1 MDPMR
6 KKKIVSED
14 LIMAIFG
21 NVRVLLNINKQL
33 LEALYVAVKHDSG
46 CPDYANANLGA
57 VILRF
62 CPFFKMYVISS
73 AASFYC
79 LQEGKGIK
87 SDRKKARTQTAAAGS
102 RILCCKLIGDKY
114 KNRLGC
120 PLRTHALDAGFLW
133 ISSICSKIRLNTLT
147 HFIVQF

>member
-62 CPFFKMYVISS
+62 CPFFKMYVIFS
-73 AASFYC
+73 AASS
-79 LQEGKGIK
+79 LLHLSTVSKKGKG
-87 SDRKKARTQTAAAGS
+87 SS
-102 RILCCKLIGDKY
+102 RIGRRLAHKL
-114 KNRLGC
+114 LLLV
-120 PLRTHALDAGFLW
+120 PESFVA
-133 ISSICSKIRLNTLT
+133 S
-147 HFIVQF
+147 

>member
-1 MDPMR
+1 MNVFMDPMR

-73 AASFYC
+73 AAASTVSKKGKESSWIGRRLAYKLLLVLVFDSFVAIR
-79 LQEGKGIK
+79 QEDNIGISWK
-87 SDRKKARTQTAAAGS
+87 VHYD
-102 RILCCKLIGDKY
+102 
-114 KNRLGC
+114 
-120 PLRTHALDAGFLW
+120 THDLDA
-133 ISSICSKIRLNTLT
+133 SSL
-147 HFIVQF
+147 

>member
-1 MDPMR
+1 MNVFMDPMR

-46 CPDYANANLGA
+46 CPDYANANLGT

-73 AASFYC
+73 AGAALTVSKK
-79 LQEGKGIK
+79 GKE
-87 SDRKKARTQTAAAGS
+87 SS
-102 RILCCKLIGDKY
+102 RIRRRFAYKLPLLVPDSFVASRQEENIGISWKVHCD
-114 KNRLGC
+114 
-120 PLRTHALDAGFLW
+120 THDLDA
-133 ISSICSKIRLNTLT
+133 SSL
-147 HFIVQF
+147 

>member
-73 AASFYC
+73 AGAALTVSKK
-79 LQEGKGIK
+79 GKE
-87 SDRKKARTQTAAAGS
+87 SS
-102 RILCCKLIGDKY
+102 RIRRRLAYKLLLLLVPY
-114 KNRLGC
+114 SFVA
-120 PLRTHALDAGFLW
+120 LRQEENKRISWKVHYDTHALDA
-133 ISSICSKIRLNTLT
+133 SSL
-147 HFIVQF
+147 

>member
-14 LIMAIFG
+14 IIMGIFG
-21 NVRVLLNINKQL
+21 NVRVLLNVNKQL

-62 CPFFKMYVISS
+62 CPFFKMCAVLS
-73 AASFYC
+73 AAS
-79 LQEGKGIK
+79 LGI
-87 SDRKKARTQTAAAGS
+87 RTTA
-102 RILCCKLIGDKY
+102 
-114 KNRLGC
+114 
-120 PLRTHALDAGFLW
+120 
-133 ISSICSKIRLNTLT
+133 SSKTRRSPS
-147 HFIVQF
+147 FAS

>member
-1 MDPMR
+1 MNVFMDPMR

-62 CPFFKMYVISS
+62 CPFYKMYVIPLLLLLLS
-73 AASFYC
+73 ARRERN
-79 LQEGKGIK
+79 QVG
-87 SDRKKARTQTAAAGS
+87 
-102 RILCCKLIGDKY
+102 
-114 KNRLGC
+114 
-120 PLRTHALDAGFLW
+120 
-133 ISSICSKIRLNTLT
+133 
-147 HFIVQF
+147 

>member
-1 MDPMR
+1 MNVFMDPMR

-46 CPDYANANLGA
+46 CPDYANANLGT

-62 CPFFKMYVISS
+62 CPFFKMYVISHS
-73 AASFYC
+73 LKCMS
-79 LQEGKGIK
+79 
-87 SDRKKARTQTAAAGS
+87 S
-102 RILCCKLIGDKY
+102 
-114 KNRLGC
+114 
-120 PLRTHALDAGFLW
+120 PLLVLLLLSLR
-133 ISSICSKIRLNTLT
+133 RERNQ
-147 HFIVQF
+147 VV

>member
-1 MDPMR
+1 MCETLSKRYCVSAPICRVIVNVFMDPMR

-73 AASFYC
+73 AAVPS
-79 LQEGKGIK
+79 LGIRITA
-87 SDRKKARTQTAAAGS
+87 SSRTRRSRSSASSRRPRSSPISTRIAARTPPVAAW
-102 RILCCKLIGDKY
+102 R
-114 KNRLGC
+114 
-120 PLRTHALDAGFLW
+120 
-133 ISSICSKIRLNTLT
+133 
-147 HFIVQF
+147 

>member
-73 AASFYC
+73 AASSTVSKKGKESSWIGRRLAYKLPLLVPDSFVASR
-79 LQEGKGIK
+79 QEENIGIRWK
-87 SDRKKARTQTAAAGS
+87 VHCD
-102 RILCCKLIGDKY
+102 
-114 KNRLGC
+114 
-120 PLRTHALDAGFLW
+120 THDLDA
-133 ISSICSKIRLNTLT
+133 SSL
-147 HFIVQF
+147 

>member
-1 MDPMR
+1 MNVFMDPMK
-6 KKKIVSED
+6 KKKIMSED

-62 CPFFKMYVISS
+62 CPFFKMCVILSLLS
-73 AASFYC
+73 
-79 LQEGKGIK
+79 
-87 SDRKKARTQTAAAGS
+87 
-102 RILCCKLIGDKY
+102 
-114 KNRLGC
+114 
-120 PLRTHALDAGFLW
+120 
-133 ISSICSKIRLNTLT
+133 
-147 HFIVQF
+147 

>member
-1 MDPMR
+1 MNVFMDPMR

-62 CPFFKMYVISS
+62 CHSLKCMSS
-73 AASFYC
+73 PL
-79 LQEGKGIK
+79 LQ
-87 SDRKKARTQTAAAGS
+87 
-102 RILCCKLIGDKY
+102 
-114 KNRLGC
+114 
-120 PLRTHALDAGFLW
+120 FLP
-133 ISSICSKIRLNTLT
+133 
-147 HFIVQF
+147 

>member
-73 AASFYC
+73 VAASTVSKK
-79 LQEGKGIK
+79 GKESSWIGRRLAYK
-87 SDRKKARTQTAAAGS
+87 LPLLVPDSFVAS
-102 RILCCKLIGDKY
+102 R
-114 KNRLGC
+114 
-120 PLRTHALDAGFLW
+120 
-133 ISSICSKIRLNTLT
+133 
-147 HFIVQF
+147 